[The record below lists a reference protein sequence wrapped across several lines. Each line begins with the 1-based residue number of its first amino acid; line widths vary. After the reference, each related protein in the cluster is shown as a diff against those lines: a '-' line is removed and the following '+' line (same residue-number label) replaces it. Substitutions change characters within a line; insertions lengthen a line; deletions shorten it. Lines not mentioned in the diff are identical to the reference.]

1 MGTAR
6 KGFFNTNMKITEY
19 IKDTRAEMNHVNW
32 PTKAETIRF
41 TALVIAVSLGTAVIL
56 SVSDFVFG
64 RLLTLL
70 F

>member
-1 MGTAR
+1 
-6 KGFFNTNMKITEY
+6 MKITEY

-41 TALVIAVSLGTAVIL
+41 TALVITVSLATAIL
-56 SVSDFVFG
+56 LGVSDFVFG

>member
-1 MGTAR
+1 
-6 KGFFNTNMKITEY
+6 MKITEY

-41 TALVIAVSLGTAVIL
+41 TALVISVSLATAIL
-56 SVSDFVFG
+56 LGISDFVFG

>member
-1 MGTAR
+1 
-6 KGFFNTNMKITEY
+6 MKITEY

-41 TALVIAVSLGTAVIL
+41 TALVITVSLATAIL
-56 SVSDFVFG
+56 LGISDFVFG